1 VPTPAQHQAA
11 KKANLRL
18 GYVCADRTRETPSH
32 PKKSRLG
39 FTTNFRCRS
48 PGPTRRKTANHIRKC
63 ASFTTKSWWTDHQSQ
78 GGTVEASQGSVDK
91 FVKDYEK
98 KHGALHPSVSVS
110 FDPNLQAA
118 GATNFGGSVTIG
130 KSAFSSAANLRSTLV
145 HELGAHVEQ
154 IRSGNFGT
162 SREGDLV
169 NEIEAYRLEESS
181 RRETGLKGSDLKDV
195 RSEISTRLDELKK
208 VSPEYYGRVQAGN
221 YRLNPRDACSPST
234 CNLGAF

>member
-1 VPTPAQHQAA
+1 MLQRKSPRMPLE
-11 KKANLRL
+11 KKADPNTKDKNVAQMATKPAE
-18 GYVCADRTRETPSH
+18 GGGTR
-32 PKKSRLG
+32 
-39 FTTNFRCRS
+39 
-48 PGPTRRKTANHIRKC
+48 ANGHVQ
-63 ASFTTKSWWTDHQSQ
+63 AQ
-78 GGTVEASQGSVDK
+78 GGKKLEASQATLDK

-110 FDPNLQAA
+110 FDPDLEAA
-118 GATNFGGSVTIG
+118 GTTNFGGAVTIG
-130 KSAFSSAANLRSTLV
+130 SSAFSSAANLRSTLV